1 MCFNPVKLIVV
12 SVYFKNKKNAAKNIN
27 FAAFFKEI

>member
-12 SVYFKNKKNAAKNIN
+12 SVYLNKKNAAKKYN
-27 FAAFFKEI
+27 FAAFLKEI